1 MYRLLMWGG
10 VLSLNVEMCYFL
22 NVEMCYFLNVE
33 MCYFLNVEMYCVL
46 VGFDSFEE

>member
-1 MYRLLMWGG
+1 
-10 VLSLNVEMCYFL
+10 MCYFL

-46 VGFDSFEE
+46 VGFDSFKE

>member
-1 MYRLLMWGG
+1 MWGD
-10 VLSLNVEMCYFL
+10 VLSL

>member
-1 MYRLLMWGG
+1 MWGD
-10 VLSLNVEMCYFL
+10 VLSL

-46 VGFDSFEE
+46 VGFDYFEE